1 MNVTDDL
8 DVAAVA
14 APEEHE
20 FSKEEH
26 RRILVIL
33 FALMLG
39 MFLAALDQTI
49 VATALPTI
57 AGDLHGLNHLS
68 WVVTAYLITS
78 TITLP
83 LWGKFGDLY
92 GRKKFFQI
100 AIVIFLV
107 GSILS
112 GLSQNMLELILCRAV
127 QGAGAGGLMVGS
139 QAIIGD
145 VIPPRQRGRYMGYF
159 GAVFGLSSILGPL
172 AGGFFTQHVSW
183 RWIFYINVPI
193 GIVALFTIAAVLHI
207 PTHKMHHKVD
217 WWGTALLSGGV
228 VGWILLTTL
237 GGTTGWAWG
246 SPTIIGLGIIST
258 VAIIIFCF
266 VETKVAEPI
275 IPLGLFR
282 NRTFSVASAV
292 SFAIGFTMFGS
303 IVYLPLYLQIV
314 HGATPTL
321 SGLELLPMVGGMLIT
336 FIVSGRLVSRTG
348 RYKIFPIIGLAVTTV
363 GLVFLAQLG
372 PHTSFGYAA
381 IAMFV
386 VGLGLGLVMQVL
398 VVAVQNS
405 VPHSQLGTATATATF
420 FRTIGGAFG
429 VAILG
434 AVFNSQLLSNLRATA
449 PPALMKLIGGGDI
462 SENPAQI
469 AKLPPAARE
478 LVINAFSHTLQTV
491 FVVSIPFAVVAFII
505 AFFMKEIP
513 LRHQAHTSTTSE
525 DSVPAELPGF

>member
-1 MNVTDDL
+1 VTDDL
-8 DVAAVA
+8 DSVVT
-14 APEEHE
+14 APEDVE
-20 FSKEEH
+20 FSPEEH

-33 FALMLG
+33 LALMLG

-100 AIVIFLV
+100 AIVIFLA
-107 GSILS
+107 GSVLS

-145 VIPPRQRGRYMGYF
+145 LIPPRQRGRYMGYF

-193 GIVALFTIAAVLHI
+193 GIVALFIVAAVLHI
-207 PTHKMHHKVD
+207 PTHKFHHKID
-217 WWGTALLSGGV
+217 WWGTTLLSGGV
-228 VGWILLTTL
+228 VGWILVTTL
-237 GGTTGWAWG
+237 GGTKGWAWT
-246 SPTIIGLGIIST
+246 SPAILTMGIVST
-258 VAIIIFCF
+258 VMLIAFCF
-266 VETKVAEPI
+266 VELNVAEPI
-275 IPLGLFR
+275 IPPGLFR
-282 NRTFSVASAV
+282 NRTFSAASAV
-292 SFAIGFTMFGS
+292 SFAIGFTLFGS
-303 IVYLPLYLQIV
+303 IVFLPLYLQIV
-314 HGATPTL
+314 HGATPTS

-336 FIVSGRLVSRTG
+336 FIVSGRLVTRTG
-348 RYKIFPIIGLAVTTV
+348 RYKIFPIMGLAITTV
-363 GLVFLAQLG
+363 GLLFLAQLG
-372 PHTSFGYAA
+372 PHTAYGYAA
-381 IAMFV
+381 IDMFV
-386 VGLGLGLVMQVL
+386 VGLGVGLVMQVL

-434 AVFNSQLLSNLRATA
+434 AVLNSQLLNHLRETA
-449 PPALMKLIGGGDI
+449 SPALLKLIGGSNI

-469 AKLPPAARE
+469 AKLPPAARQ
-478 LVINAFSHTLQTV
+478 LVINAFSHSLQTV
-491 FVVSIPFAVVAFII
+491 FIVSIPFGILAFIT

-513 LRHQAHTSTTSE
+513 LRQQAHVSME
-525 DSVPAELPGF
+525 DAVPSELPGF

>member
-1 MNVTDDL
+1 MTDDL
-8 DVAAVA
+8 LSVVTA

-83 LWGKFGDLY
+83 LWGKYGDLY
-92 GRKKFFQI
+92 GRKNFFQI
-100 AIVIFLV
+100 AIIIFLI
-107 GSILS
+107 GSMLS
-112 GLSQNMLELILCRAV
+112 GLSQNMLELILCRAM

-172 AGGFFTQHVSW
+172 AGGFFTQHLSW

-193 GIVALFTIAAVLHI
+193 GVLALFTIASVLHI
-207 PTHKMHHKVD
+207 PANKFHHKVD
-217 WWGTALLSGGV
+217 WWGTTLLSAGV
-228 VGWILLTTL
+228 VGWILVTTL
-237 GGTTGWAWG
+237 GGTKGWAWS
-246 SPTIIGLGIIST
+246 SPAIVIMGIAST

-275 IPLGLFR
+275 IPLVLFR

-336 FIVSGRLVSRTG
+336 FVVSGQLVTSTG
-348 RYKIFPIIGLAVTTV
+348 KYKIFPIMGLAVTTV
-363 GLVFLAQLG
+363 GLALLAMLG
-372 PHTSFGYAA
+372 PHTSFAIAA
-381 IAMFV
+381 IDMFV

-398 VVAVQNS
+398 VVAVQNA

-429 VAILG
+429 VAVLG
-434 AVFNSQLLSNLRATA
+434 AVFNSELLSHLRATA

-469 AKLPPAARE
+469 AKLPPAARN
-478 LVINAFSHTLQTV
+478 LIINAFSHTLQSV
-491 FVVSIPFAVVAFII
+491 FIVAIPFAVVAFVIS
-505 AFFMKEIP
+505 FFMKEIP
-513 LRHQAHTSTTSE
+513 LRQKAHISAPGEEPTSV
-525 DSVPAELPGF
+525 DLPSL

>member
-1 MNVTDDL
+1 MTVTDDL
-8 DVAAVA
+8 DSVVTA

-20 FSKEEH
+20 FTKEEH

-33 FALMLG
+33 GALMLG

-107 GSILS
+107 GSMLS
-112 GLSQNMLELILCRAV
+112 
-127 QGAGAGGLMVGS
+127 GLMVGS

-172 AGGFFTQHVSW
+172 AGGFFTQHLSW

-193 GIVALFTIAAVLHI
+193 GIIALFTIAAVLHI
-207 PTHKMHHKVD
+207 PAHKLHHKVD
-217 WWGTALLSGGV
+217 WWGTTLLSGGV
-228 VGWILLTTL
+228 VGWILITTL
-237 GGTTGWAWG
+237 GGTKGWAWS
-246 SPTIIGLGIIST
+246 SPTIVILGIAST
-258 VAIIIFCF
+258 LAIIGFCL

-314 HGATPTL
+314 HGATPTT

-336 FIVSGRLVSRTG
+336 FVVSGRLVSRTG
-348 RYKIFPIIGLAVTTV
+348 RYKIFPILGLGVTTV
-363 GLVFLAQLG
+363 GLVLLAMLG
-372 PHTSFGYAA
+372 AHTSYVIAA
-381 IAMFV
+381 FDMFI

-434 AVFNSQLLSNLRATA
+434 AVFNAQLLSHLRAA
-449 PPALMKLIGGGDI
+449 ASPALLKAIGGSDI

-469 AKLPPAARE
+469 AKLPHAARE
-478 LVINAFSHTLQTV
+478 LIINAFSHTLQTV
-491 FVVSIPFAVVAFII
+491 FIVAIPFAVVAFII
-505 AFFMKEIP
+505 CFFMKEIP
-513 LRHQAHTSTTSE
+513 LRQQAHISTTGE
-525 DSVPAELPGF
+525 DSAAFELPSL

>member
-1 MNVTDDL
+1 
-8 DVAAVA
+8 
-14 APEEHE
+14 
-20 FSKEEH
+20 
-26 RRILVIL
+26 
-33 FALMLG
+33 
-39 MFLAALDQTI
+39 
-49 VATALPTI
+49 
-57 AGDLHGLNHLS
+57 
-68 WVVTAYLITS
+68 
-78 TITLP
+78 LP

-100 AIVIFLV
+100 AIVIFLI

-207 PTHKMHHKVD
+207 PTNKMHHKID

-228 VGWILLTTL
+228 VGWILVTTL
-237 GGTTGWAWG
+237 GGTKGWAWS
-246 SPTIIGLGIIST
+246 SPTIVAMGIIST
-258 VAIIIFCF
+258 VAIIIFCL

-282 NRTFSVASAV
+282 NRTFSAASAV

-314 HGATPTL
+314 HGATPTT

-336 FIVSGRLVSRTG
+336 FIVSGQLVSRTG
-348 RYKIFPIIGLAVTTV
+348 RYKIFPIIGLAVTVV
-363 GLVFLAQLG
+363 GLALLAQLG
-372 PHTSFGYAA
+372 PHTSFAIAA
-381 IAMFV
+381 IDMFI

-434 AVFNSQLLSNLRATA
+434 AVFNSQVLSHLRATA
-449 PPALMKLIGGGDI
+449 PPALLKLIGGGDI

-469 AKLPPAARE
+469 AKLPPAWRE
-478 LVINAFSHTLQTV
+478 IVINAFSHTLQTV
-491 FVVSIPFAVVAFII
+491 FIVSIPFAVVAFII

-513 LRHQAHTSTTSE
+513 LRQKAHTSLE
-525 DSVPAELPGF
+525 DAVTAELPGF

>member
-1 MNVTDDL
+1 MTVTDDL
-8 DVAAVA
+8 DSVVIA
-14 APEEHE
+14 APEEHD
-20 FSKEEH
+20 FTKEEH

-33 FALMLG
+33 SALMLG

-92 GRKKFFQI
+92 GRKRFFQI
-100 AIVIFLV
+100 AIVIFLA

-112 GLSQNMLELILCRAV
+112 GLSQNMLELILCRAI

-172 AGGFFTQHVSW
+172 AGGFFTQHISW

-193 GIVALFTIAAVLHI
+193 GIVALFIIAAVLHI
-207 PTHKMHHKVD
+207 PVHKVHHKID
-217 WWGTALLSGGV
+217 WWGTSLLSAGV
-228 VGWILLTTL
+228 VGWILVTTL
-237 GGTTGWAWG
+237 GGTKGWAWS
-246 SPTIIGLGIIST
+246 SPAILAMGIVST
-258 VAIIIFCF
+258 VLLVIFCF
-266 VETKVAEPI
+266 VEANVAEPI
-275 IPLGLFR
+275 IPPGLFR
-282 NRTFSVASAV
+282 NRTFSAASAV

-303 IVYLPLYLQIV
+303 IVFLPLYLQIV
-314 HGATPTL
+314 HGATPTS

-336 FIVSGRLVSRTG
+336 FIVSGQLVSRTG
-348 RYKIFPIIGLAVTTV
+348 RYKIFPIMGLAVTTV
-363 GLVFLAQLG
+363 GLIFLAQLG
-372 PHTSFGYAA
+372 PHTSYSYAA
-381 IAMFV
+381 IDMFV

-429 VAILG
+429 VAVLG
-434 AVFNSQLLSNLRATA
+434 AFLNSQLLSHLRQTA
-449 PPALMKLIGGGDI
+449 SPAFMKLIGGADI

-469 AKLPPAARE
+469 AKLPVAARE
-478 LVINAFSHTLQTV
+478 LVINAFSHSLQTV
-491 FVVSIPFAVVAFII
+491 FIVSIPFAVAAFIT

-513 LRHQAHTSTTSE
+513 LRRQAHISVE
-525 DSVPAELPGF
+525 DSVPSELPGF

>member
-1 MNVTDDL
+1 MKWRMTVTDDL
-8 DVAAVA
+8 DDVVVA

-20 FSKEEH
+20 FSPEEH

-33 FALMLG
+33 SALMLG

-92 GRKKFFQI
+92 GRKRFFQI
-100 AIVIFLV
+100 AIVIFLI
-107 GSILS
+107 GSMLS
-112 GLSQNMLELILCRAV
+112 GLSQNMLELILCRAI

-145 VIPPRQRGRYMGYF
+145 VIPPRQRGRCMGYF

-193 GIVALFTIAAVLHI
+193 GIVALFIIAAVLHI
-207 PTHKMHHKVD
+207 PVRKVHHKID
-217 WWGTALLSGGV
+217 WWGTTLLSGGV
-228 VGWILLTTL
+228 VGWILVTTL
-237 GGTTGWAWG
+237 GGTKGWAWS
-246 SPTIIGLGIIST
+246 SPTIIAMAILST
-258 VAIIIFCF
+258 VMLIIFCF
-266 VETKVAEPI
+266 VEVNVAEPI
-275 IPLGLFR
+275 IPPRLFR
-282 NRTFSVASAV
+282 NRTFSAASAV

-314 HGATPTL
+314 HGATPTS

-348 RYKIFPIIGLAVTTV
+348 RYKIFPIMGLAVTTV

-372 PHTSFGYAA
+372 PHPSYGFAA
-381 IAMFV
+381 IDMFV

-405 VPHSQLGTATATATF
+405 VPHAQLGTATATATF

-434 AVFNSQLLSNLRATA
+434 AVFNTGLLSNLRKAA
-449 PPALMKLIGGGDI
+449 GPAVLKAIGGNNI
-462 SENPAQI
+462 FLNPAQI

-478 LVINAFSHTLQTV
+478 LIINAFSHTLQTV
-491 FVVSIPFAVVAFII
+491 FVVAIPLIAVAFTIS
-505 AFFMKEIP
+505 FFMKEIP
-513 LRHQAHTSTTSE
+513 LRQQA
-525 DSVPAELPGF
+525 